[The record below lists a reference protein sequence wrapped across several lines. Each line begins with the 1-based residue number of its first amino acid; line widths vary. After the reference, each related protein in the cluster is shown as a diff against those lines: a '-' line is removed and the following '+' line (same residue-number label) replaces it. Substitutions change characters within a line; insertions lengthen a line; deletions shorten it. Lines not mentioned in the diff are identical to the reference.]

1 MKLRPRRPRS
11 HFHLPA
17 DFTFTRDVHLLEVI
31 FTPAEFAA
39 LSRRDLSATTCVV
52 FDVLR
57 ATSTM
62 LQALANGAAAIHPAS
77 SITEALARREERPE
91 LLLAGE
97 REGLRIH
104 SGLTGGV
111 EFDFGN
117 SPREFT
123 ADRVAGREIVMTTTN
138 GTRALRS
145 CRHAQTV
152 LVASFAN
159 LAATADWLGKN
170 PPGHLL
176 LICSGTGEHAS
187 YEDTLGAGALADRIW
202 PLAAEAKIDDAAQ
215 IARNIFRSADG
226 DLAGAVRHARNGR
239 RLLALPELAE
249 DVAIC
254 LAPDRFDFVA
264 RLGTDG
270 AVRRG

>member
-1 MKLRPRRPRS
+1 MQK
-11 HFHLPA
+11 
-17 DFTFTRDVHLLEVI
+17 LEVI

-62 LQALANGAAAIHPAS
+62 LQALANGATAIHPES
-77 SITEALARREERPE
+77 SIAEALARRVERPD

-97 REGLRIH
+97 RDGLRIH
-104 SGLTGGV
+104 GGLTGGV

-123 ADRVAGREIVMTTTN
+123 TERVAGREIVMTTTN
-138 GTRALRS
+138 GTRALRACLPAHS
-145 CRHAQTV
+145 V

-159 LAATADWLGKN
+159 LAATARWLEIN
-170 PPGHLL
+170 APEHLL
-176 LICSGTGEHAS
+176 LVCSGTGKHAS
-187 YEDTLGAGALADRIW
+187 YEDALGVGALTERIW

-215 IARNIFRSADG
+215 IVRNLFRAANG
-226 DLAGAVRHARNGR
+226 DLPKAVLHARNGR
-239 RLLALPELAE
+239 RLLTIPELAE
-249 DVAIC
+249 DVTLC
-254 LAPDRFDFVA
+254 LAADRFDFVA
-264 RLGTDG
+264 RLGKDG